1 MQAEHQTVLVVDDDP
16 VISAMVQEILES
28 VGHTVEAVHDGPA
41 ALARIREGGL
51 DLVLLDL
58 MMPGMD
64 GREVCRQVRAQARGL
79 YLPIIM
85 LTALGRHDDQ
95 HAGFA
100 AGADDYIVKPLTLD
114 NLLDR
119 VQVWLRMRRRLAAAA
134 AQGYADTEAALQLA
148 RTPLQVLLNLVQ
160 VLETAAPGGEDVG
173 GVRAQLAETAQALQ
187 AQQEILRQLLQDSS

>member
-1 MQAEHQTVLVVDDDP
+1 MQTEHQTVLVVDDDP
-16 VISAMVQEILES
+16 AICAVVREVLEGA
-28 VGHTVEAVHDGPA
+28 GHTVETVHDGPA

-58 MMPGMD
+58 MLPGMD

-85 LTALGRHDDQ
+85 LTALERHDDQ

-100 AGADDYIVKPLTLD
+100 AGTDDYIAKPFTLD
-114 NLLDR
+114 DLRDR

-134 AQGYADTEAALQLA
+134 AQRYTDTEAALQLA

-160 VLETAAPGGEDVG
+160 VLETTAPGAEDVG

-187 AQQEILRQLLQDSS
+187 AQQESLRQLLQDPP

>member
-16 VISAMVQEILES
+16 VICAMVREILES
-28 VGHTVEAVHDGPA
+28 AGHTVATVHDGPA

-58 MMPGMD
+58 MLPGMD

-85 LTALGRHDDQ
+85 LTALRRHDEQ

-100 AGADDYIVKPLTLD
+100 AGADDYIAKPFTLD
-114 NLLDR
+114 ELLDR

-134 AQGYADTEAALQLA
+134 AQRYADTEAALELA
-148 RTPLQVLLNLVQ
+148 RTPLQVLLHLVQ
-160 VLETAAPGGEDVG
+160 VLEAAAPSAEDVG
-173 GVRAQLAETAQALQ
+173 GVRAQLAQTAQAVQ
-187 AQQEILRQLLQDSS
+187 AQQEGLRKLLQDPP